1 MGRRLKASPPPKAT
15 RRKPEEVHVRN
26 IAQPGVWETAL
37 KLAGGD
43 ASRIV
48 VRSWG
53 RVDVM
58 PPPKEK

>member
-1 MGRRLKASPPPKAT
+1 MGRRLKASDASKAT
-15 RRKPEEVHVRN
+15 RRKPEPVQVRN
-26 IAQPGVWETAL
+26 IAQPGVWQTAM

-53 RVDVM
+53 RVEVM
-58 PPPKEK
+58 PPSKAK